1 MGWFGRKGRR
11 VSAIALS
18 LSLVL
23 FCVLHSFLSQWVNFF
38 ISFVLGVLEEQ

>member
-23 FCVLHSFLSQWVNFF
+23 YCVFHFFLSQWVNFF
-38 ISFVLGVLEEQ
+38 IFFVLEVLEE